1 MGVSTV
7 GSHTINRNLSNA
19 QVLEE
24 YTVVKDT
31 HMVAEDATDTHMVV
45 AMVVAV
51 KVVEEEVD

>member
-19 QVLEE
+19 PVLEE

-31 HMVAEDATDTHMVV
+31 HMVTVEATDTHMVV
-45 AMVVAV
+45 VAV
-51 KVVEEEVD
+51 KVEEEEVD